1 MMMCKVLVVLVCSA
15 LCDAALPP
23 GIEDEMYCPKSFCQ
37 RSKPN
42 PSGMLGPQSMFRE
55 CYDAADDATEPVTTW
70 GSEVDGEAGKNKLIN
85 ENYHTSSCKPQLSS
99 TTPSSLHY
107 VTSPPELEMS
117 SGGVGY
123 SVGDTLTMGEDTE
136 GWTTAAKLGELVCV
150 MSAGE

>member
-1 MMMCKVLVVLVCSA
+1 MV
-15 LCDAALPP
+15 
-23 GIEDEMYCPKSFCQ
+23 
-37 RSKPN
+37 
-42 PSGMLGPQSMFRE
+42 GPQSGFRE

-70 GSEVDGEAGKNKLIN
+70 GFEAGAFIDGDWFDAEAGKTKLVD
-85 ENYHTSSCKPQLSS
+85 ENYHTSSCSKPQLSS
-99 TTPSSLHY
+99 TTPSALHY
-107 VTSPPELEMS
+107 VTSHPELEMS